1 MSRVQRPLEKEMTAL
16 LLNRPRI
23 WSNSYSKKVKKW
35 SDNDIEKKLQA
46 RIRLQTMLIN
56 KRWSEAA
63 EEFEKRHNLD
73 VENMYNL
80 INDTNYTKNEI
91 DQRFNK
97 MEKNQEEIKESMEEV
112 KAMIRNMV
120 VPINQQ
126 EQEASKSATK
136 KISDYI
142 KHAATPIEVY
152 LQTGEDLLTLILS
165 PIGDGYA
172 KDNFLRFFKNFIKS
186 SLTASMDIIFSGFKI
201 GRDLIRSIL
210 SIPTPS
216 KAFDHLWNVFKQITS
231 LIVSIIVAYMS
242 ISCIWGIAYSIDT
255 IFSTTY
261 SNYVSITM
269 EELAMFAESF
279 VIDTISLIPKL
290 LVYIFSGKDYT
301 KGMGVKEL
309 WKSNSKIFWI
319 CRQILD
325 VLFNLLKDSVF
336 RIFKGLSDIPIMK
349 DIFSFLGDVW
359 TVGTEVWVW
368 VTDNFN
374 AVLNTAKERAA
385 EIARLVLALTEQLKK
400 FSKSIDFQEI
410 KNLPYNLYDGVK
422 NAAGSIGNMPGK
434 IRQLITGTDTLKLP
448 GLYDAYHVAKTLNV
462 SMDELKKHPNK
473 KLVKYALNN
482 TMNKLQLLHV
492 VYHLQAQVRP
502 IPALKF

>member
-1 MSRVQRPLEKEMTAL
+1 
-16 LLNRPRI
+16 
-23 WSNSYSKKVKKW
+23 
-35 SDNDIEKKLQA
+35 
-46 RIRLQTMLIN
+46 
-56 KRWSEAA
+56 
-63 EEFEKRHNLD
+63 
-73 VENMYNL
+73 
-80 INDTNYTKNEI
+80 
-91 DQRFNK
+91 
-97 MEKNQEEIKESMEEV
+97 
-112 KAMIRNMV
+112 MV
-120 VPINQQ
+120 
-126 EQEASKSATK
+126 
-136 KISDYI
+136 IS
-142 KHAATPIEVY
+142 
-152 LQTGEDLLTLILS
+152 
-165 PIGDGYA
+165 
-172 KDNFLRFFKNFIKS
+172 KNFFAIFKSWLKS

-201 GRDLIRSIL
+201 GRDLIKSIL

-279 VIDTISLIPKL
+279 IIDTISLIPKL
-290 LVYIFSGKDYT
+290 LLYIFSGKDYT
-301 KGMGVKEL
+301 KGMGAKEL
-309 WKSNSKIFWI
+309 WNSNSKIFWI
-319 CRQILD
+319 CKQILD

-359 TVGTEVWVW
+359 TVAQEGWKWV
-368 VTDNFN
+368 VENFYV
-374 AVLNTAKERAA
+374 VLNTVKKRAA
-385 EIARLVLALTEQLKK
+385 EIAKLVLTLMEQLKR

-434 IRQLITGTDTLKLP
+434 IRQLITGTDSLKLP
-448 GLYDAYHVAKTLNV
+448 GLYDAYHVAKTLDI
-462 SMDELKKHPNK
+462 SMDELKNHPNK
-473 KLVKYALNN
+473 KLVNYTLNN

-492 VYHLQAQVRP
+492 IYHLQAQVRP